1 MAAKAPLI
9 GEWYADQDTQQL
21 FEIVVFDDQGLTVEV
36 QFVDG
41 EVSEFDIETW
51 HSLNLEL
58 AAPPEDWSA
67 SYEVSREDI
76 DFNELSNDYLADP
89 LATLEPE
96 SLLGYDDF

>member
-21 FEIVVFDDQGLTVEV
+21 FEIVAFDDQGLTVEE

-96 SLLGYDDF
+96 SLLCYDDF

>member
-21 FEIVVFDDQGLTVEV
+21 FEIVAFDDQGLTVEE

>member
-21 FEIVVFDDQGLTVEV
+21 FEIVAFDDQGLTVEV

-41 EVSEFDIETW
+41 EVSEFDIGTW

>member
-21 FEIVVFDDQGLTVEV
+21 FEIVAFDDQGLTVEV

>member
-1 MAAKAPLI
+1 MATKSPLV
-9 GEWYADQDTQQL
+9 GEWYTDQDTQQL
-21 FEIVVFDDQGLTVEV
+21 FEIVAFDDQGLTVEV
-36 QFVDG
+36 QYVDG

-51 HSLNLEL
+51 HTLNLEL

-76 DFNELSNDYLADP
+76 DFNELPNEYLTDP

-96 SLLGYDDF
+96 SMLGYDEF

>member
-9 GEWYADQDTQQL
+9 GEWYTDQDTQQL
-21 FEIVVFDDQGLTVEV
+21 FEIVAFDDQGLSVEV
-36 QFVDG
+36 QLVDG

-51 HSLNLEL
+51 HTLNLEL

-76 DFNELSNDYLADP
+76 DFIELANDYLTDP
-89 LATLEPE
+89 LATLELE